1 MLKNLLREKP
11 VLMTVLVAGCL
22 SLWTVPAYPVTNASG
37 GARSLRLEMEGIGA
51 IVARPPSID
60 SDGGAAQ
67 LLMEKPGGKLL
78 VIASFEGLEF
88 AALLS
93 ADLDGDRTPEVIAV
107 ARHRSGDDLMP
118 FIFGGPTELN
128 RIFPPGDGEDNPI
141 MGKEISIIQGKA
153 GAELCV
159 KIPIIIHDFGPPD
172 LFQIET
178 YRLRGKQLAKT
189 GEMLTEAKHF
199 NQIMNR
205 AAFAAQKGRY
215 LDALKDYESVL
226 GMTGN
231 SVKLSPEAKAEAL
244 LAAADCRAG
253 LKDFSTA
260 LELYRRVTIECP
272 GSPQADKAGRESTFI
287 SGHISNPAILSL
299 YTDIA
304 RANRMERWNEAL
316 MLLEKTPDVLKSPL
330 GDHLMFQRGEAL
342 IGLGRVEEAIAVFK
356 GLRSE
361 FPRSTL
367 AEAASERLQELEG
380 APESPES
387 Q

>member
-1 MLKNLLREKP
+1 
-11 VLMTVLVAGCL
+11 
-22 SLWTVPAYPVTNASG
+22 
-37 GARSLRLEMEGIGA
+37 MEGVGA

-60 SDGGAAQ
+60 SDGDAAQ
-67 LLMEKPGGKLL
+67 LLVEKPGGKLL

-88 AALLS
+88 ASLLS
-93 ADLDGDRTPEVIAV
+93 ADLDGDRIPEVVAV

-118 FIFGGPTELN
+118 FIFGGSTELN

-141 MGKEISIIQGKA
+141 MGKEISIVQGA
-153 GAELCV
+153 TGAELCV
-159 KIPIIIHDFGPPD
+159 KIPISIHDFGPPD

-178 YRLRGKQLAKT
+178 YRLRGRQLVKT
-189 GEMLTEAKHF
+189 GETLTEAKHF

-205 AAFAAQKGRY
+205 AALAAQRGRY

-226 GMTGN
+226 GMNGN
-231 SVKLSPEAKAEAL
+231 SVKLSPEARAEAL

-260 LELYRRVTIECP
+260 LELYRRVTVECP
-272 GSPQADKAGRESTFI
+272 GSPQADKAGRESAFI
-287 SGHISNPAILSL
+287 ASHITSPAALSL

-304 RANRMERWNEAL
+304 RANRTERWNDAL
-316 MLLEKTPDVLKSPL
+316 MLLEKTPDILKSPL

-356 GLRSE
+356 SLRSE
-361 FPRSTL
+361 FPRSAL